1 MDMYFAI
8 KHLHVACVILSGTG
22 FFFRGLLMLNDSPLA
37 EQRWLKIL
45 PHFNDTV
52 LLAAALTLAVMV
64 GQYPFVA
71 AWVTAKVFG
80 LLGYVILGSLALKTG
95 RSKKVRVIC
104 WLLALLVFCY
114 IVSVAL
120 THDPRGFLAMR

>member
-22 FFFRGLLMLNDSPLA
+22 FFFRGLLMLSDSPLA

-45 PHFNDTV
+45 PHVNDTV
-52 LLAAALTLAVMV
+52 LLAAALTLAVMI
-64 GQYPFVA
+64 GQYPFDA

-80 LLGYVILGSLALKTG
+80 LIAYVILGSLALKAG
-95 RSKKVRVIC
+95 RSKRLRLIC
-104 WLLALLVFCY
+104 WLLALLVFAY